1 MYPVMYSLSVRL
13 PPACSSERSNDGS
26 ADKYAALLFSGLPR
40 KNSRPSVHS
49 GVAVKS
55 SIFVLNLT
63 SLQKQPKN
71 KRISEGYEI

>member
-49 GVAVKS
+49 GVAVMSTSYSEMISPELLKNPPFS
-55 SIFVLNLT
+55 S
-63 SLQKQPKN
+63 
-71 KRISEGYEI
+71 